1 MSDWLMGTSPDVEES
16 MKNGGERLY
25 KSGESFYEHRW
36 EK

>member
-1 MSDWLMGTSPDVEES
+1 MSDWLMAHLLTWEES

-25 KSGESFYEHRW
+25 KVGESFYEHRW